1 MEPVD
6 LEGIA
11 AAILREAGQEND
23 DAPDVGAL
31 VERLL
36 GANGLVLVRGGLA
49 RDAVLEANGDGWAIL
64 ARSALPDHRL
74 RFVVCHELAE
84 WWMSTRERYQGD
96 DAEAAANY
104 IAAALIAP
112 PTAFRAAL
120 RHHGRDFRALAAAFV
135 ASETTM
141 ALRDAELHRL
151 ARVVVAPNLRVR
163 GPESFVWP
171 PERIIRVWALEGG
184 PGLAR
189 TRLTDDPRR
198 VVLDVDET
206 G

>member
-1 MEPVD
+1 MEPAD

-11 AAILREAGQEND
+11 AAILREAGLDGTEQ
-23 DAPDVGAL
+23 PDVAAL
-31 VERLL
+31 AACLL
-36 GANGLVLVRGGLA
+36 GPDGLSFERGGLT
-49 RDAVLEANGDGWAIL
+49 RDAMLDAVGDDWVIR
-64 ARSALPDHRL
+64 ARIALPLHRL
-74 RFVVCHELAE
+74 RFVVCHEIAE
-84 WWMSTRERYQGD
+84 WWLSTRERYQG
-96 DAEAAANY
+96 ENIENAANY

-112 PTAFRAAL
+112 PAAFRAAL
-120 RHHGRDFRALAAAFV
+120 RYHGRDFRALAAAFV
-135 ASETTM
+135 ASETTI
-141 ALRDAELHRL
+141 ALRDAELHRI

-171 PERIIRVWALEGG
+171 AERILRGWAAEGG

-198 VVLDVDET
+198 VVLDVDDT

>member
-1 MEPVD
+1 M
-6 LEGIA
+6 
-11 AAILREAGQEND
+11 
-23 DAPDVGAL
+23 
-31 VERLL
+31 
-36 GANGLVLVRGGLA
+36 
-49 RDAVLEANGDGWAIL
+49 
-64 ARSALPDHRL
+64 
-74 RFVVCHELAE
+74 
-84 WWMSTRERYQGD
+84 
-96 DAEAAANY
+96 
-104 IAAALIAP
+104 IAP
-112 PTAFRAAL
+112 PAAFRAAL
-120 RHHGRDFRALAAAFV
+120 RVHGRDFRALAGAFV

-206 G
+206 A

>member
-1 MEPVD
+1 MDPID

-11 AAILREAGQEND
+11 AAILREAGQDDD

-31 VERLL
+31 VARLL
-36 GANGLVLVRGGLA
+36 GPDALSLVRGGLA
-49 RDAVLEANGDGWAIL
+49 RDAALEPSGDGWGII

-84 WWMSTRERYQGD
+84 WWLSTRERYQGED
-96 DAEAAANY
+96 IEHAANY
-104 IAAALIAP
+104 IAAALLAP
-112 PTAFRAAL
+112 PAAFRAAL
-120 RHHGRDFRALAAAFV
+120 RYHGRDFRALAAAFV
-135 ASETTM
+135 ASETTI
-141 ALRDAELHRL
+141 ALRDAELHSI

-163 GPESFVWP
+163 GPEAFLWP
-171 PERIIRVWALEGG
+171 PERTLRAWAREGG

-198 VVLDVDET
+198 VVLDVET